1 MLMGIVNGQLFT
13 QETRLNEQSAFNE
26 INYIMAT
33 LGLYSRDKHGN
44 LVHYDLYNVIQ
55 ADVFHRLC
63 GEPLPKWFNKGKK
76 KLEAFLNNRNKP
88 VDNYAHYKYE
98 ESTWEDTSDSDLDV
112 F

>member
-1 MLMGIVNGQLFT
+1 MLMGIVDGQLYT
-13 QETRLNEQSAFNE
+13 EETRPNESAAFSE

-44 LVHYDLYNVIQ
+44 LVHDDLYQVVQ

-76 KLEAFLNNRNKP
+76 KLEAFLNNRSKQ
-88 VDNYAHYKYE
+88 VDNNPHYKYE
-98 ESTWEDTSDSDLDV
+98 EFTWDDASDLEVDV